1 MDELKLI
8 FASNLIRLRTAAGMT
23 QAELGEQLNYSDK
36 SISKWERGEAIP
48 DAAVLKRMSEIFG
61 VTVDYLLD
69 EHDAWQPEPDPADVR
84 DRSHYAIILV
94 ALMGIVTLAVI
105 VFVGLWL
112 WLDRMEWTV
121 FVGFVPVAAITY
133 LVLNSVFFKGRGNLY
148 IVLGLVASIF
158 VAGYLALLR
167 FGMNFWQ
174 LFLILIPAEAVVYF
188 SFHIRAKR

>member
-61 VTVDYLLD
+61 VTVDYLLN
-69 EHDAWQPEPDPADVR
+69 EHDAWQPGPEPSAC
-84 DRSHYAIILV
+84 DRSHHAIILV
-94 ALMGIVTLAVI
+94 ALMGIVTLAVL
-105 VFVGLWL
+105 VFVVLWL
-112 WLDRMEWTV
+112 WLGQVEWVV
-121 FVGFVPVAAITY
+121 FPCFVPAAVITY
-133 LVLNSVFFKGRGNLY
+133 LALNSVFFVGRGNLY
-148 IVLGLVASIF
+148 VVLGLVVSVF
-158 VAGYLALLR
+158 LAGYLVLLR

-188 SFHIRAKR
+188 SFHIRAKH

>member
-48 DAAVLKRMSEIFG
+48 DAMVLKRMSELFG
-61 VTVDYLLD
+61 VTVDYLLN
-69 EHDAWQPEPDPADVR
+69 EHDAWQPGPEPSAC
-84 DRSHYAIILV
+84 DRSHHAIILV
-94 ALMGIVTLAVI
+94 ALMGIVTLAVL
-105 VFVGLWL
+105 VFVVLWL
-112 WLDRMEWTV
+112 WLGQVEWV
-121 FVGFVPVAAITY
+121 VCPCFVPAAVITD
-133 LVLNSVFFKGRGNLY
+133 LVLNSVFFGGQGNLY
-148 IVLGLVASIF
+148 VVLGLVASIF
-158 VAGYLALLR
+158 LAGYLVLLR

-188 SFHIRAKR
+188 SFHIRAKH

>member
-1 MDELKLI
+1 MEELKLI

-61 VTVDYLLD
+61 VAVDYLLN
-69 EHDAWQPEPDPADVR
+69 EHDAWQPEPDPAGAR
-84 DRSHYAIILV
+84 DRSHYAILLV
-94 ALMGIVTLAVI
+94 ALMGIVTLAVL
-105 VFVGLWL
+105 VFVVLWL
-112 WLDRMEWTV
+112 WLGKVEWIV
-121 FVGFVPVAAITY
+121 FACFVPAAAITY
-133 LVLNSVFFKGRGNLY
+133 LALNSVFFGGRGNLY

-158 VAGYLALLR
+158 AAAYLVLLR

-174 LFLILIPAEAVVYF
+174 LFLVLIPAEAVVYF
-188 SFHIRAKR
+188 SFHIRAKH

>member
-48 DAAVLKRMSEIFG
+48 DAMVLKRMSELFG
-61 VTVDYLLD
+61 VTVDYLLN
-69 EHDAWQPEPDPADVR
+69 EHDAWQPGPEPSAC
-84 DRSHYAIILV
+84 DRSHHAIILV
-94 ALMGIVTLAVI
+94 ALMGIVTLAVL
-105 VFVGLWL
+105 VFVVLWL
-112 WLDRMEWTV
+112 WLGQVEWVV
-121 FVGFVPVAAITY
+121 FPCFVPAAVITY
-133 LVLNSVFFKGRGNLY
+133 LVLNSVFFGGQGNLY
-148 IVLGLVASIF
+148 VVFGLVASIF
-158 VAGYLALLR
+158 LAGYLVLLR

-188 SFHIRAKR
+188 SFHIRAKH

>member
-1 MDELKLI
+1 MLI

-61 VTVDYLLD
+61 VTVDYLLN
-69 EHDAWQPEPDPADVR
+69 EHDAWQPGPEPTAC
-84 DRSHYAIILV
+84 DRSHHAIILV
-94 ALMGIVTLAVI
+94 ALMGIVTLAVL
-105 VFVGLWL
+105 VFVVLWL
-112 WLDRMEWTV
+112 WQGAVEWIV
-121 FVGFVPVAAITY
+121 FPCFVPAAVITY
-133 LVLNSVFFKGRGNLY
+133 LVLNSVFFGGRGNLY
-148 IVLGLVASIF
+148 VVLGLVASIF
-158 VAGYLALLR
+158 LVGYLVLLR

-188 SFHIRAKR
+188 SFNIRAKH

>member
-61 VTVDYLLD
+61 VT
-69 EHDAWQPEPDPADVR
+69 APDPADVR
-84 DRSHYAIILV
+84 DRSHASIIQV
-94 ALMGIVTLAVI
+94 ALTGIVTLAVL
-105 VFVGLWL
+105 VFVVLWL
-112 WLDRMEWTV
+112 WLGKVEWVV
-121 FVGFVPVAAITY
+121 FPCFVPAALITY
-133 LVLNSVFFKGRGNLY
+133 LVLNSVFFNGRGNLY
-148 IVLGLVASIF
+148 VVLGLVASVF
-158 VAGYLALLR
+158 AVGYLVLLR

-188 SFHIRAKR
+188 SFNIRAKH